1 MSEKPKNYRFHQ
13 EIEKE
18 IFIDEIMLK
27 RKYLLK
33 NSSTINITNNNT
45 HSNILLNS
53 IQDFLNKYELGERK
67 KLLNKQFLI
76 SFQELITLLYEAI
89 LSQQKIDR
97 FINMDITSDLIINEI
112 KNINQKFIDN
122 LTFLIFSLQENHI
135 NLELNSKNSKNQKC
149 INISSNTSIIYPN
162 DQSTNQKNKLQVNNN
177 PKKNSDKKSIYENL
191 YKEVFANAKKPSSY
205 LQNTDVSKIS
215 NNNTTQRNKTPLINK
230 SNLSSFVIKV
240 SKDSDIT
247 KKKIR
252 GKSAKTS
259 TRKHKIKI
267 HKFNSFSS
275 IKKNFPKQEKKSK
288 KKIKSKKIQKFD
300 IYSACENMNIIRNSK
315 NPKYLSR
322 STYYN
327 NDNKENE
334 SYLNKSQKSLGT
346 QHRYRNRKNKNE
358 IEYGEMI
365 FPGGVKKIIVSTV
378 HKPSN
383 FANKLLISGHKYIND
398 FKEMNEVSKKK
409 YLSNV

>member
-33 NSSTINITNNNT
+33 NSSTINIANNNT
-45 HSNILLNS
+45 HTNILLNS

-135 NLELNSKNSKNQKC
+135 NNHINLELNSKNTKNQKC

-162 DQSTNQKNKLQVNNN
+162 DQA
-177 PKKNSDKKSIYENL
+177 IYCL
-191 YKEVFANAKKPSSY
+191 
-205 LQNTDVSKIS
+205 
-215 NNNTTQRNKTPLINK
+215 
-230 SNLSSFVIKV
+230 
-240 SKDSDIT
+240 
-247 KKKIR
+247 
-252 GKSAKTS
+252 
-259 TRKHKIKI
+259 
-267 HKFNSFSS
+267 
-275 IKKNFPKQEKKSK
+275 
-288 KKIKSKKIQKFD
+288 
-300 IYSACENMNIIRNSK
+300 
-315 NPKYLSR
+315 
-322 STYYN
+322 
-327 NDNKENE
+327 
-334 SYLNKSQKSLGT
+334 
-346 QHRYRNRKNKNE
+346 
-358 IEYGEMI
+358 
-365 FPGGVKKIIVSTV
+365 
-378 HKPSN
+378 
-383 FANKLLISGHKYIND
+383 
-398 FKEMNEVSKKK
+398 
-409 YLSNV
+409 